1 MKKFLKN
8 LHSLLFP
15 EKERSQ
21 MIDEVSS
28 YVVRTLHSDEYS
40 FTLEEQTEV
49 IALIQ
54 KKQFQVLENKAS
66 AIEEIQNEMDNLTI
80 LSVND

>member
-1 MKKFLKN
+1 MTNFIKN
-8 LHSLLFP
+8 LQLLFFP

-21 MIDEVSS
+21 LIDEVSS
-28 YVVRTLHSDEYS
+28 GVIHTLNSDEYK
-40 FTLEEQTEV
+40 FTLEEKTEV

-54 KKQFQVLENKAS
+54 KKQFQILENKAS
-66 AIEEIQNEMDNLTI
+66 AIEEIQNEMDNLTT

>member
-1 MKKFLKN
+1 MKNFIKN
-8 LHSLLFP
+8 LQLLFFP

-21 MIDEVSS
+21 LIDEVSS
-28 YVVRTLHSDEYS
+28 GVIHTLNSDEYK
-40 FTLEEQTEV
+40 FTFEEKTEV

-54 KKQFQVLENKAS
+54 KKQFQILENKAS